1 MTQEVEMFRPA
12 PKMSLEQCIAEWITV
27 KSNKSGSAKT
37 EKAYRDTL
45 SEFRSFLK
53 RAGID
58 LDGDP
63 DILAPLA
70 QGYAGY
76 TESRGSVSASTH
88 NQRLSILSSFYKHA
102 KKRRVVTD
110 NPIDFTE
117 RRKAKTEDA
126 ARPIAVETIKFA
138 FSQIDRST
146 PEGKRDYA
154 LLAILLET
162 GRRVSEV
169 ANLTYGA
176 IQREGKLATVIFKR
190 CKGNKQMIDKLPAP
204 VTSALYDY
212 LSTVY
217 GDQRPAKD
225 APVWLSFSNKCRGE
239 AISAR
244 TIERVCE
251 KYLGTSKAHATR
263 HTWAVEMKKRGAD
276 ITHIQKGLGH
286 SNLQVTTTYLEELIA
301 YENPYAAALA
311 DVYGIK

>member
-1 MTQEVEMFRPA
+1 MSQELEVFRPT
-12 PKMSLEQCIAEWITV
+12 PRLTLDQCIAEWIEV
-27 KSNKSGSAKT
+27 KANKSGSAKT

-45 SEFRSFLK
+45 FDFRSRLTL
-53 RAGID
+53 AGLD

-63 DILAPLA
+63 DIIAPLA

-76 TESRGSVSASTH
+76 SEAKRQVSASTH

-110 NPIDFTE
+110 NPIDFTD
-117 RRKAKTEDA
+117 RRTAKTEDA
-126 ARPIAVETIKFA
+126 ARPIGVETIKLA
-138 FSQIDRST
+138 FSRIDRSP

-154 LLAILLET
+154 ILAMLLET

-169 ANLTYGA
+169 ASLTYGD
-176 IQREGKLATVIFKR
+176 IQCEGRLATVVFKR
-190 CKGNKQMIDKLPAP
+190 CKGNKQMIDKLPAS
-204 VTSALYDY
+204 VSSAVFDY
-212 LSTVY
+212 LAAVY
-217 GDQRPAKD
+217 GDQQPAKH
-225 APVWLSFSNKCRGE
+225 APVWVSFSNKCRRQ

-263 HTWAVEMKKRGAD
+263 HTWAIQMKERGAD

-286 SNLQVTTTYLEELIA
+286 SNLQVTTIYLEGLTE

-311 DVYGIK
+311 DVFGIK